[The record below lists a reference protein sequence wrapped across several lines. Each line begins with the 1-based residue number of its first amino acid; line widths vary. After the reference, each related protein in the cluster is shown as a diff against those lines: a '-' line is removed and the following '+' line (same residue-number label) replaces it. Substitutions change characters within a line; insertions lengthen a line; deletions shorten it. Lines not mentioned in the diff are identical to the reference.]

1 MNLKNLKRVINQTL
15 TWKFKKKLKTII
27 NFEL

>member
-15 TWKFKKKLKTII
+15 IWKFKKKLKAII
-27 NFEL
+27 NFE